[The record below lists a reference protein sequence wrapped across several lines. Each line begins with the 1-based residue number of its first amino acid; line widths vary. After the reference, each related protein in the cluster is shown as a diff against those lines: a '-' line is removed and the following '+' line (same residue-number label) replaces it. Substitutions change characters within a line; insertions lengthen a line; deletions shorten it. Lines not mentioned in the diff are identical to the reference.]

1 MFSTSSSMSERGY
14 PAGMSDV
21 TSNVGSGAA
30 PDTTLRATQ
39 PGDLAAALLRAA
51 RDGPALASCTV
62 LSATDGS
69 AAVGAKM
76 LAPQEGPA
84 LGSIGGGPLEAAVL
98 VRARE
103 AIPQHLVATIA
114 FTPDGAIVEG
124 RRAIEAAEQI
134 VEVLIE
140 VVEPAATLLVVGG
153 GHVGRAVGEVGAML
167 GMEVVLLDDREEYAN
182 PERFAYPCRVI
193 CGDFDEELQRF
204 PITANTYIVLVSRG
218 HIVDEL
224 SLRQVVTRGPGY
236 VGMIGSKRRTRTV
249 IQHLAEDGINRESL
263 DRVFTPIGL
272 DIGAETPEEIAVAVL
287 GEIILVRRGG
297 GALPMS
303 EHGRQLAGRR
313 RASLHAAS

>member
-1 MFSTSSSMSERGY
+1 
-14 PAGMSDV
+14 MSDA
-21 TSNVGSGAA
+21 TSDVGSGAA
-30 PDTTLRATQ
+30 PDAALRATQ
-39 PGDLAAALLRAA
+39 PSDLAAALLRAA
-51 RDGPALASCTV
+51 RDGPPLASCTV
-62 LSATDGS
+62 LSATDGF

-76 LAPQEGPA
+76 LAPQDGPA

-98 VRARE
+98 TRARE

-114 FTPDGAIVEG
+114 FAPDGAIVEG

-249 IQHLAEDGINRESL
+249 IQHLAEDGIDRESL

-303 EHGRQLAGRR
+303 ERGRQLAGRR
-313 RASLHAAS
+313 RASVHAAS